1 MMQTRVRR
9 HGLDTDVVYLEGDL
23 DLTNAE
29 QIRRLLLTRLNG
41 DVRHLVVNLEGL
53 TFIDS
58 TGLGAFV
65 ATLLKARTVDCRMS
79 LIVPNKRI
87 RDTFQITGM
96 RQGEQLFASEEEV
109 LDGAPVS

>member
-1 MMQTRVRR
+1 MQTRTRV
-9 HGLDTDVVYLEGDL
+9 HGPQVEVVYLEGDL

-29 QIRRLLLTRLNG
+29 SVRRLLLTRLNG
-41 DVRHLVVNLEGL
+41 DVKHLVVNLEGL
-53 TFIDS
+53 SFIDS

-65 ATLLKARTVDCRMS
+65 AAMLKARTVGCRMS

-96 RQGEQLFASEEEV
+96 RQGEQLFATEEEV
-109 LDGAPVS
+109 LKEAPVS